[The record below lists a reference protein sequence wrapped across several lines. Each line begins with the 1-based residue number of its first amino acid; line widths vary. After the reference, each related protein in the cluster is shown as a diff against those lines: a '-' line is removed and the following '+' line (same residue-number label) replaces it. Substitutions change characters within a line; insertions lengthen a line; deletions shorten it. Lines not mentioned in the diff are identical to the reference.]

1 METINFG
8 VIGAGRLGK
17 IHTMNLLKMQNVKV
31 KTLADPRLEETKE
44 WAGNLD
50 ISEIASDWRTIINDP
65 KIDAVVIT
73 SPTVLHA
80 EMIAAAV
87 KAGKHVFTE
96 KPLSHDSPSAK
107 KLLDLLKDTRV
118 KVQVAFNRRFDRNYR
133 RVHDIV
139 LSGKIGKPHLI
150 RTTIRDPSLP
160 NIDFVKK
167 SGGIFF
173 DFFIHEFDNIR
184 FVTGAEVEEVY
195 AGGNALWDPRIKDAG
210 DFDTAFAM
218 LKMDS
223 GALAVIDSSRQAVY
237 GYDQRMEVLGS
248 KGNVA
253 LLNDRETNVKM
264 KNDECIIFDKPLH
277 DFQSRY
283 PRSFEE
289 EMRDFVRCL
298 FEDQMPSVTPEDG
311 YKAILIAE
319 AATKSAKEGKMIK
332 VNDFRI

>member
-1 METINFG
+1 MRAINFG

-17 IHTMNLLKMQNVKV
+17 IHTMNLLKIQNVKV
-31 KTLADPRLEETKE
+31 KTIADPRIEDTKKWANSLET
-44 WAGNLD
+44 L
-50 ISEIASDWRTIINDP
+50 EIVPDWHTVIDDP
-65 KIDAVVIT
+65 EIDAVVIT
-73 SPTVLHA
+73 SPTTFHA
-80 EMIAAAV
+80 EMITTAV
-87 KAGKHVFTE
+87 EAGKHVFTE
-96 KPLSHDSPSAK
+96 KPLSHDLTSAK
-107 KLLDLLKDTRV
+107 KLLDFLKTSTV
-118 KVQVAFNRRFDRNYR
+118 KVQVAFNRRFDHNYR
-133 RVHDIV
+133 KVHDVV

-150 RTTIRDPSLP
+150 RTTTRDPSLP

-184 FVTGAEVEEVY
+184 FITGAEVEEVY

-210 DFDTAFAM
+210 DFDTAFAV

-237 GYDQRMEVLGS
+237 GYDQRVEVFGS
-248 KGNVA
+248 EGSVA
-253 LLNDRETNVKM
+253 ISNDRETNVEV
-264 KNDECIIFDKPLH
+264 KNDKCVIFDKPLH

-283 PRSFEE
+283 PKSFEE

-298 FEDQMPSVTPEDG
+298 FEDQMPAVTPEDG

-319 AATKSAKEGKMIK
+319 AATKSAKEEKVVK
-332 VNDFRI
+332 VNDLRV